1 MIKIGYRVI
10 KKLVPS
16 FLKDIIR
23 PAVYEIRLS
32 REIKC
37 DIKKIKKFSFELN
50 KKNDIHNLFA
60 RLTFHIHAIEKGLSN
75 QNFRKGFGQRALYSL
90 EKAMTEYKNA
100 NFPLDEERFLSAI
113 IVLQEYC
120 KAHEYQPEYCSD
132 IENFLKKFNIDPPN
146 LLVGAV
152 RHQKEEILTYSK
164 SNFFDLALNRIS
176 VRDFSPTDVED
187 GLIFNSIS
195 IAMKSPSACNRH
207 PWRVHYLKDT
217 GILEK
222 VLVLQGGLKGNG
234 ENLQKLLLVSVDLRY
249 YLNVN
254 ERNQGYIDGGLFLM
268 SLVYALTY
276 NGVATCI
283 LHAMFNRK
291 REDDIRKLLRL
302 DESEILIAFIA
313 LGNYPDTFK
322 APASLRDSYDKC
334 LTTH

>member
-16 FLKDIIR
+16 FLKDLIR
-23 PAVYEIRLS
+23 PAVYKIRLS
-32 REIKC
+32 KEIKC

-60 RLTFHIHAIEKGLSN
+60 RLTFYTHALEKGLSN
-75 QNFRKGFGQRALYSL
+75 PNFRKGFGQRALYSL

-113 IVLQEYC
+113 IVLHEYC
-120 KAHEYQPEYCSD
+120 KAHEYQSEYCSD
-132 IENFLKKFNIDPPN
+132 IEKFLKKFNIDPPN

-164 SNFFDLALNRIS
+164 SNFSDLALNRIS
-176 VRDFSPTDVED
+176 VRDFSPTDIED
-187 GLIFNSIS
+187 ELIFNSIS
-195 IAMKSPSACNRH
+195 IAIKSPSACNRH
-207 PWRVHYLKDT
+207 PWRVHYIKDADV
-217 GILEK
+217 LEK
-222 VLVLQGGLKGNG
+222 VLGLQGGFKGNG

-249 YLNVN
+249 YSNVN

-276 NGVATCI
+276 NEVATCI
-283 LHAMFNRK
+283 LHAMFDRK
-291 REDDIRKLLRL
+291 RGDDIRKLLRL
-302 DESEILIAFIA
+302 DESEVLIAFIA
-313 LGNYPDTFK
+313 VGTYPATFK
-322 APASLRDSYDKC
+322 APASLRDSYKRC
-334 LTTH
+334 LTIH